1 MARLSTLSLASRL
14 ALLAGT
20 LLGAGCVSVTQQP
33 AAYTSAAGDFEM
45 AKCAALPARTADGSK
60 GTVTA
65 LSDSAIL
72 TVRHLVDPNQDSLVI
87 AGKTYQIKC
96 VSAGSDGKLQF
107 TGDWSKFEISPPLE
121 EPIVLKKDFD
131 TPIPPGTIIWLC
143 GDWGGSGEVKL
154 VQALVVPRP
163 IWLWWLPKTALT
175 LYDPAGGAPFGGMS
189 GGPAFMFDET
199 GQPVQIGI
207 YRGTWVWSY
216 NGKRVSSVQAVI
228 RPKKALD

>member
-33 AAYTSAAGDFEM
+33 AVYTSAAGDFEM

-96 VSAGSDGKLQF
+96 VSAGSGVKF
-107 TGDWSKFEISPPLE
+107 TGDCSRRTS
-121 EPIVLKKDFD
+121 
-131 TPIPPGTIIWLC
+131 IPP
-143 GDWGGSGEVKL
+143 SR
-154 VQALVVPRP
+154 QAL
-163 IWLWWLPKTALT
+163 
-175 LYDPAGGAPFGGMS
+175 
-189 GGPAFMFDET
+189 
-199 GQPVQIGI
+199 
-207 YRGTWVWSY
+207 
-216 NGKRVSSVQAVI
+216 
-228 RPKKALD
+228 